1 MIGPASNPEGGGWP
15 PWATEEVQQVPPD
28 PGWSDRG
35 RQLARE
41 LDALLAPWLLAGV
54 EHIGSTA
61 VPGLAAKPVLDLMA
75 AVADPTTVVR
85 DGFERLRGAGWVL
98 VPPELDRR
106 PWRRFLVA
114 PDAEGRRRVAH
125 LHILRPDEPRWTQQL
140 TFRDLLRANADL
152 RRSYAELKAGLATRH
167 PRDRERYT
175 EAKAE
180 FIRAALFFPRHSG
193 PRHSDEP

>member
-1 MIGPASNPEGGGWP
+1 M
-15 PWATEEVQQVPPD
+15 PPD
-28 PGWSDRG
+28 LRWPGRG
-35 RQLARE
+35 RELARE

-54 EHIGSTA
+54 EHVGSTA
-61 VPGLAAKPVLDLMA
+61 VPGLPAKPVLDLMA
-75 AVADPTTVVR
+75 AVADPAAVVR
-85 DGFERLRGAGWVL
+85 DGCERLRGAGWVL

-125 LHILRPDEPRWTQQL
+125 LHLLRPDEPRWTQVL
-140 TFRDLLRANADL
+140 AFRDQLRGDADL
-152 RRSYAELKAGLATRH
+152 RRRYAELKVELAARH

-180 FIRAALFFPRHSG
+180 FIRAALHPRHSA
-193 PRHSDEP
+193 

>member
-1 MIGPASNPEGGGWP
+1 MIGPESSSGSGTWP
-15 PWATEEVQQVPPD
+15 RWAREEVQQVPPD
-28 PGWSDRG
+28 PAWPGRG
-35 RQLARE
+35 RRLARE

-61 VPGLAAKPVLDLMA
+61 VPGMPAKPVLDLMA
-75 AVADPTTVVR
+75 VVADPAAVVR

-125 LHILRPDEPRWTQQL
+125 LHVLRPDEPRWTQQL
-140 TFRDLLRANADL
+140 TFRDLLRADADL
-152 RRSYAELKAGLATRH
+152 RRSYAELKVGLAARH

-180 FIRAALFFPRHSG
+180 FIRAALRSRHSG
-193 PRHSDEP
+193 PRHSGEP

>member
-1 MIGPASNPEGGGWP
+1 MIGPESSSGSGTWP
-15 PWATEEVQQVPPD
+15 RWAREEVQQVPPD
-28 PGWSDRG
+28 PAWPGRG
-35 RQLARE
+35 RRLARK
-41 LDALLAPWLLAGV
+41 LDALLAPWLLADV

-75 AVADPTTVVR
+75 AVADPAAVVR
-85 DGFERLRGAGWVL
+85 DGCERLCGAGWVL

-106 PWRRFLVA
+106 PWRRFFVA

-125 LHILRPDEPRWTQQL
+125 LHVLRPDEPRWTQQL

-152 RRSYAELKAGLATRH
+152 RRSYAELKVGLAARH

-180 FIRAALFFPRHSG
+180 FIRAALRPRHSG
-193 PRHSDEP
+193 EP